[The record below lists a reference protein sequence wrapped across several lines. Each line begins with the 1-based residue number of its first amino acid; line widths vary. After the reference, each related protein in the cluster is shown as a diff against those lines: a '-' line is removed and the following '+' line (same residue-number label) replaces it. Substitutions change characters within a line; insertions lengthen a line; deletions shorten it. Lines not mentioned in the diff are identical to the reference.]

1 MEENQ
6 PKTGKFSFNYGLILG
21 LIGVVFSLMLYT
33 MDAHYSQDTATTIIG
48 ILIMVGITAWA
59 IFNFRKANGGYLS
72 LGQALKL
79 GAGIAL
85 ISGVISVLYTILLA
99 NVIDPEFPAKVMESR
114 LADAAANGDLT
125 PEQLQQQKEMG
136 IKFFWMGYPFI
147 IIINILIGLVI
158 GLVTGLILKKE
169 KPAY

>member
-1 MEENQ
+1 MEETQ
-6 PKTGKFSFNYGLILG
+6 PKTGKFSLNYGLILG
-21 LIGVVFSLMLYT
+21 GISVVFGLMLYS
-33 MDAHYSQDTATTIIG
+33 MDAHYTQDPATTIIS

-72 LGQALKL
+72 LGQALKI

-85 ISGVISVLYTILLA
+85 IAGIIGVLYTILLA
-99 NVIDPEFPAKVMESR
+99 NVIDPDFAAKVMDNR
-114 LADAAANGDLT
+114 LADAAASGDLT
-125 PEQLQQQKEMG
+125 PEQIQQQKEMG

-158 GLVTGLILKKE
+158 GLVAGLILKKE

>member
-1 MEENQ
+1 
-6 PKTGKFSFNYGLILG
+6 
-21 LIGVVFSLMLYT
+21 MLYS
-33 MDAHYSQDTATTIIG
+33 MDAHYTQDTATTIIG
-48 ILIMVGITAWA
+48 MLIMVGITAWG

-85 ISGVISVLYTILLA
+85 IAGIISVLYTILLA
-99 NVIDPEFPAKVMESR
+99 NVLDPEFPAKVMENR
-114 LADAAANGDLT
+114 LAEAAANGDLT
-125 PEQLQQQKEMG
+125 TEQFEQQKEMG

-147 IIINILIGLVI
+147 IIINILIGLAI